1 MNAPKDIDTVNV
13 EQPEPLHEVEKVL
26 AETSVED
33 LKAYMELKAVYSYS
47 EYLSDAFEDRY
58 FEYQKAVSGIQEQK
72 PRWKR
77 AVAEIDNSL
86 DETIGKL
93 YVAEY
98 FPETS
103 KQRVLRLVKD
113 LQQAFEDRLK
123 ENTWM
128 SDSTKAKAVEKLHA
142 MYINIGY
149 PDEWED
155 LEKFYDIRE
164 DQNLA
169 CCQLPQVLAQAHEQ
183 EADADV
189 ATDGERLLCA

>member
-1 MNAPKDIDTVNV
+1 M
-13 EQPEPLHEVEKVL
+13 
-26 AETSVED
+26 
-33 LKAYMELKAVYSYS
+33 
-47 EYLSDAFEDRY
+47 
-58 FEYQKAVSGIQEQK
+58 
-72 PRWKR
+72 
-77 AVAEIDNSL
+77 
-86 DETIGKL
+86 
-93 YVAEY
+93 AEY

-164 DQNLA
+164 DQNL
-169 CCQLPQVLAQAHEQ
+169 VENFIRIHQ
-183 EADADV
+183 ESRAANY
-189 ATDGERLLCA
+189 RK